1 MYIIKR
7 GDFEMDIDPL
17 SCAAIN
23 VVEFGPFWRAGII
36 KRDVIFCF
44 FSPAVGEDERE
55 MVELVNFK
63 PEFSST
69 FTSMSKE
76 NLPTIKILIQTKL
89 DTPTDGYHIVHVD
102 RLRIV
107 KQKLSKLSE
116 SLTLQKEN
124 SNRVASSL
132 TSTSPFCAVT
142 CSTLRK
148 PTRLKRFS
156 LLHRRQLQLYADCLP
171 R

>member
-89 DTPTDGYHIVHVD
+89 DTPTDGYHIVRVD

-107 KQKLSKLSE
+107 KTKAVEAVGELDTAKRKFEPRSVKPRKYFTVLRSHLLDFEKTNTPQAFL
-116 SLTLQKEN
+116 
-124 SNRVASSL
+124 VAAPAPVA
-132 TSTSPFCAVT
+132 TV
-142 CSTLRK
+142 R
-148 PTRLKRFS
+148 
-156 LLHRRQLQLYADCLP
+156 
-171 R
+171 